1 MKSFKI
7 SIIGTGYVGLAT
19 AVGFASKGYSVIAS
33 THDKEKANLIN
44 QGTPPFFEPG
54 LQKPLNDAVKKGYLS
69 CVSDRREAIMKT
81 NVTFVS
87 VGTPSRPDGS
97 IDLQFI
103 KQSAKEIGLALKEKK
118 GYHLVVVKSTVT
130 PGTTENIVKP
140 EIEKGSEK
148 RCGRNFG
155 LCMNPEFLRQ
165 GNALHDTLHPDRVVI
180 GEYDKKSGDVLEEL
194 YRGFYG
200 AKHQPP
206 MMRTDLANAELIK
219 YVNNAFLA
227 AKISFIN
234 SVASICEKIEGT
246 DIITVRKG
254 IGLDKRIGSLF
265 LNAGLGY
272 GGSCFPKD
280 VKALIAFSKAFGYE
294 SAFLDSIEDVNALQ
308 PYKAVELAKSL
319 LKDLRGKKIAILGL
333 AFKPNT
339 DDMRE
344 AVSLK
349 IINALLKEGAHVT
362 AYDPVASSSAK
373 KILDNSVQYAE
384 STAECLKGADCC
396 VLVTEWNEFK
406 NLSPEVFIENMRQ
419 PCVVDGRRMFDAEKF
434 SEKLKFRAIG
444 LGYS

>member
-1 MKSFKI
+1 MKFFKI

-19 AVGFASKGYSVIAS
+19 VVGFASKGYKVIAS

-44 QGTPPFFEPG
+44 QGTPPFFEHG
-54 LQKPLNDAVKKGYLS
+54 LQKLLKDAVKKGYLS
-69 CVSDRREAIMKT
+69 CTSDRKEAIMKT
-81 NVTFVS
+81 NATFVS

-130 PGTTENIVKP
+130 PGTTENVVKP
-140 EIEKGSEK
+140 EIESGSK
-148 RCGRNFG
+148 RHCGRDFG
-155 LCMNPEFLRQ
+155 LCINPEFLRQ

-180 GEYDKKSGDVLEEL
+180 GEYDKKSGDALEEL
-194 YRGFYG
+194 YRGFYCT
-200 AKHQPP
+200 KHQPP
-206 MMRTDLANAELIK
+206 MMRTNLANAELIK
-219 YVNNAFLA
+219 YVSNAFLA

-234 SVASICEKIEGT
+234 SVASICEKIEDT
-246 DIITVRKG
+246 DIITIRKG
-254 IGLDKRIGSLF
+254 IGMDKRIGPLF

-280 VKALIAFSKAFGYE
+280 VKALIVFSKVIGCE

-308 PYKAVELAKSL
+308 PYKAVDFAKNL

-349 IINALLKEGAHVT
+349 IINSLLKEGARVT
-362 AYDPVASSSAK
+362 AYDPVATSGTK
-373 KILDNSVQYAE
+373 KILGNRIQYAE
-384 STAECLKGADCC
+384 STVECLKGADCC
-396 VLVTEWNEFK
+396 ILVTEWNEFK

-419 PCVVDGRRMFDAEKF
+419 PCVVDGRRIFDPVEF

-444 LGYS
+444 LGHS